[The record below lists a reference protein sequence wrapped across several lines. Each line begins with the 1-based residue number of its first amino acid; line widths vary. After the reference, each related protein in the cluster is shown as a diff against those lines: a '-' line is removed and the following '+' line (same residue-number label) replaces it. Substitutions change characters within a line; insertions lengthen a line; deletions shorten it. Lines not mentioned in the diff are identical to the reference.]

1 MKSVRPVY
9 CIVIVFLLG
18 LLGGALSTHFY
29 YKCRSDHGRGLHGQQ
44 REEFLVN
51 RLDRELSFTP
61 TQKEQVKVIVRET
74 MQEIRQ
80 VRRQFRPQMEAII
93 EKSQQK
99 VDVLLTP
106 EQRKKFEK
114 IIAERKER
122 ARNWDR

>member
-18 LLGGALSTHFY
+18 ALGGALSTHFY
-29 YKCRSDHGRGLHGQQ
+29 YKCRSDHGRGIHGQQ
-44 REEFLVN
+44 REEYLVN

-61 TQKEQVKVIVRET
+61 TQKEQVKLIVRET
-74 MQEIRQ
+74 MEEIRQ

-122 ARNWDR
+122 ARKWDR